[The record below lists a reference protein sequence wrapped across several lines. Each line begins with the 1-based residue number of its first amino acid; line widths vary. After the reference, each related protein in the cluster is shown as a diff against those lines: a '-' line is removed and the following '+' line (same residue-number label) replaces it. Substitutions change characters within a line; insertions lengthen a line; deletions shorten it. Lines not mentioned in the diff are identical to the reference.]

1 METTTERRRT
11 SAQDG
16 QEPTTAPGAVSGAVA
31 AAGSEAGPGPEAEAA
46 TGRAPGLLP
55 GLFRR
60 MVTELISLVTGWL
73 VWMLGFGSFLVFMR
87 LMQPGGW
94 PIVDRQLGIPEEL
107 PLLPRL
113 IGALFVMMVVLPAA
127 ARCADQ
133 LQHSRATHLLGETLR
148 PPPTPDGRP
157 WWRCLVLRKDRTKPG
172 MLGRVVAGAVVST
185 LLVAATVACTVT
197 AVVLLVL
204 SLTSD
209 GVPTS
214 ASLFHGR
221 SRPVLTIL
229 AVVVLAASPWIV
241 HRLSQLDR
249 RLLRAFYGTDETA
262 RLQARLQHV
271 EEARSD
277 AVAAADAERRRIERD
292 LHDGA
297 QQRLTALAV
306 DLGLARRAHAED
318 PETLRETLTR
328 AQSEVTCALQEI
340 RDLVRG
346 LHPAVLE
353 DRGLDAAVSA
363 LAGRA
368 PLPVR
373 VDVAVEPRPA
383 VQIEAAAYFVVAEA
397 LTNTIA
403 HSEAQSVGITIRR
416 VGDELTVT
424 VVDDGRGGADPSSGT
439 GLDGLRRRVNT
450 VDGTLQIS
458 SPADGGTQVQAV
470 LPCA

>member
-1 METTTERRRT
+1 
-11 SAQDG
+11 
-16 QEPTTAPGAVSGAVA
+16 
-31 AAGSEAGPGPEAEAA
+31 
-46 TGRAPGLLP
+46 
-55 GLFRR
+55 

-73 VWMLGFGSFLVFMR
+73 VWMLGFGSFLVFIP
-87 LMQPGGW
+87 LMQPDGW
-94 PIVDRQLGIPEEL
+94 PVVDRLLGIPSQLPLLPLL
-107 PLLPRL
+107 PLLPRVAVGVVVL
-113 IGALFVMMVVLPAA
+113 TFVLPAV
-127 ARCADQ
+127 ARYAEQ

-157 WWRCLVLRKDRTKPG
+157 WWRCLLPRKDRTKPG
-172 MLGRVVAGAVVST
+172 MIGRVVAGAAVST

-262 RLQARLQHV
+262 RLQARLQQV
-271 EEARSD
+271 DQARSD

-306 DLGLARRAHAED
+306 DLGLARRVHADD
-318 PETLRETLTR
+318 PETLQATLTR
-328 AQSEVTCALQEI
+328 AQGEVTCALQEI

-353 DRGLDAAVSA
+353 DRGLDAAASA

-403 HSEAQSVGITIRR
+403 HAEAQAVDITIRR
-416 VGDELTVT
+416 SGDELTVT
-424 VVDDGRGGADPSSGT
+424 VVDDGRGGADPSAGT

-450 VDGTLQIS
+450 VDGTLRIS

-470 LPCA
+470 LPCG